1 MKQITPISIWSN
13 GQSVQCDA
21 LNSYVT
27 DDNLTSQAT
36 FYYGIGVIINGP
48 TPTPLAINSLT
59 YGRLE
64 MTGADYTTYET
75 NQQAWDWIAKQ
86 LNVTIIGDYPVPN
99 PPITENIAT
108 PTIATV

>member
-27 DDNLTSQAT
+27 NDNLTSKAT
-36 FYYGIGVIINGP
+36 FYYEIGVIIDGP
-48 TPTPLAINSLT
+48 TLTDLVINSLT

-64 MTGADYTTYET
+64 MTGADYTAYET
-75 NQQAWDWIAKQ
+75 NQQAWDWISKQ

-99 PPITENIAT
+99 PPTT
-108 PTIATV
+108 